1 MATETGGDFVSKHL
15 DRSVEARLIA
25 IGTRRYYGVTLV
37 TVAWIAA
44 VISQWL
50 FIMISENYS
59 FASVQKYISLVL
71 CAIPFLPF
79 TAHKVL
85 FSKTFYATVDHRI
98 KCTQMRYLKG
108 RDTKEALCIYFIKD
122 NGKKLSVIYQLKDY
136 VMEGLHCQDGDR
148 VLFIR
153 GLKYPL
159 KFPKTDTAEF
169 TCPVCGRTVRA
180 DSGTCKQCKF
190 DYSQLVKHNFESY

>member
-1 MATETGGDFVSKHL
+1 MATETGGDFVSKHF

-25 IGTRRYYGVTLV
+25 IGTRRYYGVMLV

-59 FASVQKYISLVL
+59 FASVQKYIPLVL

-85 FSKTFYATVDHRI
+85 FSKTFYIYDFIKSVHCILQISHIIHRI
-98 KCTQMRYLKG
+98 FNH
-108 RDTKEALCIYFIKD
+108 AIK
-122 NGKKLSVIYQLKDY
+122 SSI
-136 VMEGLHCQDGDR
+136 
-148 VLFIR
+148 
-153 GLKYPL
+153 
-159 KFPKTDTAEF
+159 
-169 TCPVCGRTVRA
+169 
-180 DSGTCKQCKF
+180 
-190 DYSQLVKHNFESY
+190 